1 MKDEVGA
8 GWVLGWYLER
18 NGDSGVTEMGEHM
31 GNEELHRKSG
41 ECKHKAATTPGED
54 KGCR

>member
-41 ECKHKAATTPGED
+41 KCKHKAATTPGED